1 MSWDV
6 VALLVAA
13 GFAAGLVNGVAG
25 GGSLISFPA
34 LLAAGHGALVA
45 NVTSTVGIWLGY
57 AGGVAGY
64 RHVLGVQRDRVRR
77 LAPTCIAGGLAGAA
91 LLLLTPSRFFATM
104 APYLILGACL
114 LFTAQPRLARVLAR
128 RAAAVALEPAGA
140 DGGPPGRPARSGP
153 ALHVCVFLASVYGS
167 YFGAG
172 LGVILL
178 AVLALLLED
187 DLQLA
192 NGLRGVLAL
201 LVNSVG
207 VVVFAVAAN
216 VAWSAAG
223 VLAVTSLVGG
233 YAGARLA
240 QRLPVPVF
248 RTAVVLLGLAA
259 SARLLVG

>member
-1 MSWDV
+1 MSWDTLV
-6 VALLVAA
+6 LLLAA

-34 LLAAGHGALVA
+34 LIATGQTALVA
-45 NVTSTVGIWLGY
+45 NVTSTVGIWPGY

-64 RHVLGVQRDRVRR
+64 RHVVADQRDRVRR
-77 LAPTCIAGGLAGAA
+77 LAPTCIAGGVVGAA
-91 LLLLTPSRFFATM
+91 LLLLTPSDFFQAI

-114 LFTAQPRLARVLAR
+114 LFAVQPAVSRALAR
-128 RAAAVALEPAGA
+128 RSAVPEP
-140 DGGPPGRPARSGP
+140 DVDPVTSHSPLL
-153 ALHVCVFLASVYGS
+153 LHGCVFLASIYGS

-178 AVLALLLED
+178 AVLALLLEEN
-187 DLQLA
+187 LQLA

-201 LVNSVG
+201 LINSVG
-207 VVVFAVAAN
+207 VVVFAVAAD
-216 VAWSAAG
+216 VVWSDAA
-223 VLAVTSLVGG
+223 VLAVSSLVGG
-233 YAGARLA
+233 YVGAHLA